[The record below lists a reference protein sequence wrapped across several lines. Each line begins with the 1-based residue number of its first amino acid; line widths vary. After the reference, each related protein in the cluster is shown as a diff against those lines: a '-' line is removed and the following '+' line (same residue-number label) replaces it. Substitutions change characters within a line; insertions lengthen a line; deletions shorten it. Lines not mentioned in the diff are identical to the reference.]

1 MDPDIEKTVNNFEEL
16 LNDQIF
22 FNEELIKLNNHLAN
36 KIEILEKVIEAKNEI
51 IKHYKNISNS
61 MVKQLDEIEN
71 RGVVYESE

>member
-1 MDPDIEKTVNNFEEL
+1 MDPDIENNINNFEEL

-22 FNEELIKLNNHLAN
+22 FNEELSKLNKYLIS
-36 KIEILEKVIEAKNEI
+36 KIEILEKVIETKNEI
-51 IKHYKNISNS
+51 IKHYKNISYN

>member
-36 KIEILEKVIEAKNEI
+36 KIEILEKVIKAKNEI

>member
-22 FNEELIKLNNHLAN
+22 FNEELSKLNKYLIS
-36 KIEILEKVIEAKNEI
+36 KIEILEKVIETKNEV
-51 IKHYKNISNS
+51 IKHYKDASSN
-61 MVKQLDEIEN
+61 MIKQLDEIEN

>member
-1 MDPDIEKTVNNFEEL
+1 
-16 LNDQIF
+16 
-22 FNEELIKLNNHLAN
+22 LAN

>member
-16 LNDQIF
+16 LNNQIF

-36 KIEILEKVIEAKNEI
+36 KIEILEKVIKAKNEI